1 MSTTNPLQPS
11 ARSQGR
17 PQRGNK
23 RNSQSVASAIKETT
37 SMPLMTTALLTLN
50 LPLEVPQLR
59 EVPQLQAVLLL
70 RPRQRIIRV
79 RLIPMPRPLLPLQP
93 PQLPTSSEAG
103 VVDSRSTLNSIT
115 MTMMTM
121 TSSMTTKT
129 TSTMKTWMVRWR
141 MASI

>member
-59 EVPQLQAVLLL
+59 EVPQLQVVHQLQAVLLR

-79 RLIPMPRPLLPLQP
+79 RLIPMPRPLLPLLP
-93 PQLPTSSEAG
+93 RQLPTSSEAG

-115 MTMMTM
+115 MRMMTM
-121 TSSMTTKT
+121 TSSMTMKT
-129 TSTMKTWMVRWR
+129 T
-141 MASI
+141 